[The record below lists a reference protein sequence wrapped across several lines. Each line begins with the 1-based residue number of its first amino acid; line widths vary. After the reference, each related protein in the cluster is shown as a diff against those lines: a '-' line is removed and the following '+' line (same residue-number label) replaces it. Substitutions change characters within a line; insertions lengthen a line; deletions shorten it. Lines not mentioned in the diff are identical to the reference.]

1 MTFVSHSFLLYFR
14 YYSATILQMAGIRD
28 DKQAIW
34 LTAATSGTNFV
45 FTLVGVWL
53 VERVGR
59 RKLTLG
65 SLFGMLLERRCGCL
79 AWFADAECAERESKA
94 WHESRVT
101 MITHC
106 IWEMLSCHST
116 NTQLGMFKMKL
127 LLTIS
132 GKFKGVKTNH
142 TDAKINFTTQL
153 KKVWDCA

>member
-1 MTFVSHSFLLYFR
+1 MYPYSAHLSQTPSSCIFR

-65 SLFGMLLERRCGCL
+65 SLFGTLLERRYGRL
-79 AWFADAECAERESKA
+79 AWFAEAECEAERASKT
-94 WHESRVT
+94 WHEGCVT
-101 MITHC
+101 IATHYSDATRN
-106 IWEMLSCHST
+106 IWD
-116 NTQLGMFKMKL
+116 
-127 LLTIS
+127 
-132 GKFKGVKTNH
+132 FKGVKTVH
-142 TDAKINFTTQL
+142 TDTKIKSL
-153 KKVWDCA
+153 VWLN

>member
-1 MTFVSHSFLLYFR
+1 MNQYPSSCPCR

-65 SLFGMLLERRCGCL
+65 SLFGALLFGLVSGC
-79 AWFADAECAERESKA
+79 
-94 WHESRVT
+94 
-101 MITHC
+101 
-106 IWEMLSCHST
+106 
-116 NTQLGMFKMKL
+116 
-127 LLTIS
+127 
-132 GKFKGVKTNH
+132 
-142 TDAKINFTTQL
+142 
-153 KKVWDCA
+153 